1 MCDIFISA
9 VTHNLPGGAAGPRTH
24 ISQSGHGH
32 HHHHCL
38 GTRTMQLDWKLE
50 WAGLFLCPFV
60 WIWSQVF
67 GSDWILCRF
76 DIGTGPPPAST
87 SSSTPSAESLI
98 RGFCLEW
105 GNHIN
110 FTISFSWQVRAYHHN
125 NIKLHAYNAIIQL
138 LSKREYIDIDLR
150 QGLGSVA
157 KWILY
162 STNIFAWHSL
172 LLMGRN
178 KAFSWIINIAFSKL
192 CFILLTEMHQFE

>member
-9 VTHNLPGGAAGPRTH
+9 VTHNLPGGAASPRTH

-87 SSSTPSAESLI
+87 QQQ
-98 RGFCLEW
+98 
-105 GNHIN
+105 H
-110 FTISFSWQVRAYHHN
+110 TICWIIDQRLLSGVRKSHQLYYFIFMASKGLSPQYYQTS
-125 NIKLHAYNAIIQL
+125 YNVIIQL
-138 LSKREYIDIDLR
+138 LSKKEYIDIDLR

>member
-9 VTHNLPGGAAGPRTH
+9 VTHNLPAGAAGPRTH

-38 GTRTMQLDWKLE
+38 GSKTMQLDWKLE

-125 NIKLHAYNAIIQL
+125 NIKLHITWLSNYCQKGNTLTLICDKGQVL
-138 LSKREYIDIDLR
+138 LPSGSFTVQIFLRDILCSWWEETKHF
-150 QGLGSVA
+150 LG
-157 KWILY
+157 
-162 STNIFAWHSL
+162 
-172 LLMGRN
+172 
-178 KAFSWIINIAFSKL
+178 
-192 CFILLTEMHQFE
+192 